1 MEEIELNSGLKTK
14 TLKNLQEIIYDQA
27 EINAELGTFYWNLD
41 TQELYYSDNFYRIL
55 GCEPGEFKPDIDY
68 FNQTFLHPDDREH
81 IEDARK
87 KTINNKEANEWQYR
101 IITKSGVIKHI
112 KAASRIIHEGEHHV
126 LVGTFQDITK
136 EHVKVQ
142 QLKNR
147 QEELRAANIELKT
160 SLKVIHNAEISAGL
174 GHWHI
179 NLETNE
185 FNFSENLQKISGYS
199 KLDEVNFEN
208 VLGLIHPDDRHNL
221 VETSLKDYQMNRTSV
236 SVFRIIRKDGKI
248 RYIKG
253 TSDKMR
259 VNKSSFIVG
268 IAQDITSLIDKEI
281 MLEEKNLQLERQN
294 DELAS
299 FNHMASHD
307 LQEPLRK
314 IQVLSKLILENEE
327 GNLTE
332 TSISYFN
339 RILYSANRMQ
349 SLINDLLDY
358 SRANNPSS
366 IRIPYDLNKVLK
378 ESIHNLKEEIAL
390 KKAIIHAEPLPV
402 LNIIPTQVQ
411 QLFNNLLDNALKYS
425 KSDTIPEIKI
435 TAKIVPGELITG
447 YGLKKIAHYYCI
459 NFIDNGIGFDQKYA
473 NKIFEIFQ
481 RLHGKTEYTGTGIG
495 LTICKKV
502 IQNHNGY
509 ITASGTP
516 GVGST
521 FSLFFPIENDQDVEF
536 M

>member
-1 MEEIELNSGLKTK
+1 MEDIQLNSGLKRETAK
-14 TLKNLQEIIYDQA
+14 TIKDIIYDQA
-27 EINAELGTFYWNLD
+27 EINSETGTFYWNLD
-41 TQELYYSDNFYRIL
+41 THELYYSDNFYRIL
-55 GCEPGEFKPDIDY
+55 GCKPGEFKPDIDY
-68 FNQTFLHPDDREH
+68 FNSTFLHPEDRER
-81 IEDARK
+81 IEEARK
-87 KTINNKEANEWQYR
+87 RTLNKKEADSWHYR
-101 IITKSGVIKHI
+101 IITKSGIVKHI
-112 KAASRIIHEGEHHV
+112 KATSQIVNEDDHHI
-126 LVGTFQDITK
+126 LVGTIQDRTK
-136 EHVKVQ
+136 EHLKLL
-142 QLKNR
+142 QLQKR
-147 QEELRAANIELKT
+147 QEELRIANIELKT

-179 NLETNE
+179 NLDTNE

-199 KLDEVNFEN
+199 SADELNFEN
-208 VLGLIHPDDRHNL
+208 VLSLIHPDDRHNL
-221 VETSLKDYQMNRTSV
+221 IETSLKDYQLNRTSV
-236 SVFRIIRKDGKI
+236 SVFRIIRKDGKV

-294 DELAS
+294 EELAS

-314 IQVLSKLILENEE
+314 IQVLSKLIMENEE
-327 GNLTE
+327 GHLSEKSLNF
-332 TSISYFN
+332 FN

-366 IRIPYDLNKVLK
+366 VKIPYDLNRILK
-378 ESIHNLKEEIAL
+378 ESIHNLKEEISS
-390 KKAIIHAEPLPV
+390 KKAKIQSEPLPV
-402 LNIIPTQVQ
+402 LNIIPSQVQ
-411 QLFNNLLDNALKYS
+411 QLFNNLIDNALKYS
-425 KSDTIPEIKI
+425 KTDISPVIRI
-435 TAKIVPGELITG
+435 TSKIVPGELVTG
-447 YGLKKIAHYYCI
+447 YGLKKIAHYHCI
-459 NFIDNGIGFDQKYA
+459 NFTDNGIGFDQKYA

-481 RLHGKTEYTGTGIG
+481 RLHGKTEYSGTGIG

-509 ITASGTP
+509 ITASGNP
-516 GVGST
+516 GIGST
-521 FSLFFPIENDQDVEF
+521 FSLYFPIENDQDVEY

>member
-1 MEEIELNSGLKTK
+1 MEEIKLNWGLKEK
-14 TLKNLQEIIYDQA
+14 TLKSVKDIIYDQA
-27 EINAELGTFYWNLD
+27 EINAEMGTFYWNLD
-41 TQELYYSDNFYRIL
+41 THELYYSDNFYRIL

-68 FNQTFLHPDDREH
+68 FNQTFLHPEDRER
-81 IEDARK
+81 IEIART
-87 KTINNKEANEWQYR
+87 KTLNKKEADVWLYR
-101 IITKSGVIKHI
+101 IITKSGIIKHVR
-112 KAASRIIHEGEHHV
+112 ATSRIIHEGEHHI
-126 LVGTFQDITK
+126 LVGTLQDITK
-136 EHVKVQ
+136 EQIKLQ
-142 QLKNR
+142 QIKNR

-185 FNFSENLQKISGYS
+185 FNLSENLQKISGYS
-199 KLDEVNFEN
+199 KLEEVNFEN
-208 VLGLIHPDDRHNL
+208 VLSLIHPDDRHNL
-221 VETSLKDYQMNRTSV
+221 IETSLKDYQLNRTSV

-281 MLEEKNLQLERQN
+281 MLEEKNLLLERQN

-314 IQVLSKLILENEE
+314 IQVLSKLIMENEE
-327 GNLTE
+327 GKLSEAT
-332 TSISYFN
+332 IGYFH

-358 SRANNPSS
+358 SRVNNPSS
-366 IRIPYDLNKVLK
+366 IKIPYDLNKILK
-378 ESIHNLKEEIAL
+378 ESMHNLKEEISL
-390 KKAIIHAEPLPV
+390 KKAKIHSEPLPV
-402 LNIIPTQVQ
+402 LNVIPTQMQ

-425 KSDTIPEIKI
+425 KSDEIPEISI
-435 TAKIVPGELITG
+435 SAKIVPGELITG
-447 YGLKKIAHYYCI
+447 FGLKKIAHYHCI
-459 NFIDNGIGFDQKYA
+459 NFTDNGIGFDQKYA

-509 ITASGTP
+509 ITASGNP

-521 FSLFFPIENDQDVEF
+521 FSLFIPIENDQDVEF